1 MTDDIFD
8 YFSGNSNRKVE
19 PIDDDEDLVESS
31 TDGTE
36 VHDEQGHR
44 GPATAASETESSEEE
59 MPVAEA
65 ADEKV
70 SHWDRLLGKL
80 GITPAA
86 KTTAP
91 PKSTGLTALTAKEK
105 SARANKRKEQAKPR
119 SQES

>member
-8 YFSGNSNRKVE
+8 YFSGNSNPQGGTE
-19 PIDDDEDLVESS
+19 SMTTEELVESS

-70 SHWDRLLGKL
+70 ETTGIGYWANWASHRPQKRQHRPNRLD
-80 GITPAA
+80 
-86 KTTAP
+86 
-91 PKSTGLTALTAKEK
+91 
-105 SARANKRKEQAKPR
+105 
-119 SQES
+119 